1 MFFICFCLS
10 FRLTVYG
17 GNNISRVYDRYDVLT
32 EEEEDKL
39 DHELQEIYDT
49 YGFEAVILTS
59 EDIREDERTYAA
71 EFMQLNEIGYGETK
85 NGMCIFNQPGCR
97 NITVVF
103 RGDAQYTFDTDIQD
117 ILLDDCTEYLKQGDY
132 YRAYDAVL
140 QDMKGGLRRWSEGKS
155 VRPMDISKEGIL
167 GFALKAFLFSL
178 VVMAVPVLIMTLYQ
192 RGKMKTFV
200 QQSNADAYM
209 QKDGVHVDAQKDIYI
224 RTMRTR
230 TEKPSNDSSSGGGS
244 GSFTSGG
251 ESFSGSSRN
260 Y

>member
-1 MFFICFCLS
+1 
-10 FRLTVYG
+10 
-17 GNNISRVYDRYDVLT
+17 
-32 EEEEDKL
+32 
-39 DHELQEIYDT
+39 
-49 YGFEAVILTS
+49 
-59 EDIREDERTYAA
+59 
-71 EFMQLNEIGYGETK
+71 
-85 NGMCIFNQPGCR
+85 
-97 NITVVF
+97 
-103 RGDAQYTFDTDIQD
+103 
-117 ILLDDCTEYLKQGDY
+117 
-132 YRAYDAVL
+132 
-140 QDMKGGLRRWSEGKS
+140 MKGGLRRWSEGKS